1 MHVAL
6 IREWFDRMHGGAERY
21 AVALA
26 EHLRA
31 RGHRVTVI
39 CDRWVEEDAR
49 GFEML
54 RVPFRRYL
62 GPFAYE
68 RFAVET
74 GTAAERCGADVTL
87 ALARSFGGDVCRV
100 GDLLQQSWIEANW
113 PDEHKRRSKLRWAWR
128 VRRRLKLEQSI
139 FSRPRYHRIVAISRM
154 VQEQLFRHFNLT
166 PAQVCVMHNGVDFG
180 RFAPPDSARAAACRR
195 ALGLP
200 EDALVALFVGMDFRR
215 KGLGAVAAGFVHASR
230 LAAPEIRK
238 RLHLVAVGRGDE
250 QLALRVSRELEYLGR
265 VKVLPRTPRIEDCF
279 SAADV
284 LVHPSKADPG
294 ANVVLEALAC
304 GVPAVVSRYTGNAD
318 FIEPG
323 QNGFV
328 LRERQDTVET
338 GEAILRLVNGRAGE
352 FEAGRVRAC
361 SRLLSHGEH
370 FQAMEALLLETAQA
384 RASVAS

>member
-1 MHVAL
+1 MHIAL

-21 AVALA
+21 AVTLA

-39 CDRWVEEDAR
+39 CDRWVEDDAR

-74 GTAAERCGADVTL
+74 GAAAERCGADVTL
-87 ALARSFGGDVCRV
+87 ALARSFGGDLCRV

-113 PDEHKRRSKLRWAWR
+113 PDEQKRRSKLRWAWR
-128 VRRRLKLEQSI
+128 VRRRLKLEQAI
-139 FSRPRYHRIVAISRM
+139 FSRARFHRIVAISRL
-154 VQEQLFRHFNLT
+154 VQEQLLRHFNLT

-180 RFAPPDSARAAACRR
+180 RFSPPDRAKAAACRR

-200 EDALVALFVGMDFRR
+200 EDALVAIFVGMDFRR
-215 KGLGAVAAGFVHASR
+215 KGLGAAAAGFVHASR
-230 LAAPEIRK
+230 IAAPEVRR
-238 RLHLVAVGRGDE
+238 RLFLVAVGRGDE
-250 QLALRVSRELEYLGR
+250 QLALRVSRELECPGR
-265 VKVLPRTPRIEDCF
+265 VMVLPRTPRIEECF
-279 SAADV
+279 AAADV

-294 ANVVLEALAC
+294 ANVVLEALAS

-318 FIEPG
+318 FIDPG
-323 QNGFV
+323 RNGFV
-328 LRERQDTVET
+328 LRERQNAQEI
-338 GEAILRLVNGRAGE
+338 GEAILRVVSGRERDFA
-352 FEAGRVRAC
+352 AGRVRSC
-361 SRLLSHGEH
+361 SRLLSHVEH
-370 FQAMEALLLETAQA
+370 FQAMEALLKEAAQA